1 MAYKP
6 RTEREEIIILKSLD
20 ARTVLTEEEKW
31 NYLNLKKGY
40 EGEVMFDSLTEK
52 IKSECLILNDLL
64 LELNNSKFQ
73 IDTLVIQE
81 KLYLFDVKNFEG
93 DHYYDNGDFRSMK
106 TRKLLKNPLDQLKRC
121 DTLFR
126 QLLQKYGYNLPVE
139 AWVVFINPEFTLY
152 QAPKN
157 EPIIYPTQLNTLMKK
172 LNTWSGKLNGKHTKL
187 ADLLV
192 SLHKVESPYT
202 RVPHYEYNGLRKGGI
217 CSVCQSFL
225 VFVSGR
231 KMVCKNCRCEED
243 VDAAVLR
250 SVRELKLLFPD
261 RKITTSLVQD
271 WCGGIVSKDVF
282 RRILNQNYNGVGFGR
297 WFYYE

>member
-6 RTEREEIIILKSLD
+6 RTEREEIIILRSLD
-20 ARTVLTEEEKW
+20 ARSDLTEEEKW

-73 IDTLVIQE
+73 IDTLIIQE
-81 KLYLFDVKNFEG
+81 KLFLFDVKNHEG
-93 DHYYDNGDFRSMK
+93 DHYYDNGDFKSMK
-106 TRKLLKNPLDQLKRC
+106 TGKLLKNPLDQLKRC
-121 DTLFR
+121 ETLFR
-126 QLLQKYGYNLPVE
+126 QLLQKHGYYLPVVS
-139 AWVVFINPEFTLY
+139 WVVFINPEFTLY

-172 LNTWSGKLNGKHTKL
+172 LNSWSGKLNGKHTKL

-192 SLHKVESPYT
+192 SMHIVESPYP
-202 RVPHYEYNGLRKGGI
+202 RVPHYEYERLRKRII
-217 CSVCQSFL
+217 CSLCQSF
-225 VFVSGR
+225 VISISGG
-231 KMVCKNCRCEED
+231 KIVCDNCGCEED
-243 VDAAVLR
+243 VDSAVLR
-250 SVRELKLLFPD
+250 SVKELKLLFPD

-271 WCGGIVSKDVF
+271 WCGGIVSVNVI
-282 RRILNQNYNGVGFGR
+282 RRILHQNFKTTGTGR
-297 WFYYE
+297 WLHFE